1 MEKPASAPAPASPPP
16 VAPPATDP
24 ASPPKTSR
32 RVLGVVLTIL
42 VATAVIVGLVVR
54 IGQEPARPKAG
65 VAGALRGPTLA
76 KYTVIYTSQNGVEI
90 VPLDGQRRHVL
101 SSAVTGPPLGTS
113 AGVAFV
119 HDGTAYLLTPP
130 YQAPPRPLV
139 AADGL
144 FPMVWPAMVGVDRGA
159 GPGGRSALYV
169 DLEKTDSA
177 QFPEWQ
183 FPPGY
188 HPVGQYFAVGPGGLL
203 LGWQFGWNGRIQLG
217 PVIAHAA
224 TVVGTASS
232 SVAWL
237 STNACAP
244 NGECPLH
251 VTFADASA
259 PGGNRFVQ
267 PPRSHRGFLAGGA
280 VSPNGTLIATFV
292 ATSPNQAA
300 LAIVDTSTV
309 TATLIPDSTVT
320 LGHGAATAQWTPDSA
335 YVLFSGPGG
344 TMHAYAPGS
353 ARAVSLDLQ
362 GSSNFAVG

>member
-1 MEKPASAPAPASPPP
+1 M
-16 VAPPATDP
+16 
-24 ASPPKTSR
+24 
-32 RVLGVVLTIL
+32 
-42 VATAVIVGLVVR
+42 
-54 IGQEPARPKAG
+54 
-65 VAGALRGPTLA
+65 
-76 KYTVIYTSQNGVEI
+76 
-90 VPLDGQRRHVL
+90 
-101 SSAVTGPPLGTS
+101 TGPPLGTS

-144 FPMVWPAMVGVDRGA
+144 FPMVWPAMVGVDRGV

-169 DLEKTDSA
+169 DLEQTDSA

-188 HPVGQYFAVGPGGLL
+188 QPVGQYFAVGPGGLL

-224 TVVGTASS
+224 AVVGTASS

-237 STNACAP
+237 SSNACAP

-267 PPRSHRGFLAGGA
+267 PPRSHRGFLPGGA

-292 ATSPNQAA
+292 ATSRNQAA
-300 LAIVDTSTV
+300 LAIVDIGTLG
-309 TATLIPDSTVT
+309 ATLVPDSTVT

-362 GSSNFAVG
+362 GSSSFAVG